1 MQRTI
6 FVCLLLAASF
16 CRALAG
22 DLKVTWE
29 PNTEPDLAGYF
40 VYYGPK
46 SKPQANRIDVG
57 RQTEYLIQNLTI
69 GETYYISVTA
79 ADQAGNESLPSELV
93 SARVVGDLGITLE
106 AENMPIKTTGSAR
119 PPGWGMW
126 SNGQLA
132 QTVNFP
138 RTDSYR
144 FTLRAYGS
152 IAAGEW
158 SKAEL
163 RIDQVARAVITVNT
177 PTYAEF
183 TATFSVTTGAHQV
196 AIAFINDLYNPP
208 EDRNLWVDW
217 LKIQAEPSNT
227 QPPVISN
234 VNANNI
240 TASSATITWN
250 TDKASDSQVE
260 YGLTASYGTL
270 STLDTAMVNSHS
282 VMLSSLQ
289 PNTTYHYRVKSKD
302 AAGNLAV
309 SGNFTLT
316 TLPDVTP
323 PVISNVA
330 AGNITTSAATITWN
344 TNEAS
349 DSQVEYGLT
358 ASYGSSSPLDAAM
371 VTLHSVTLS
380 NLQPNTTYHYR
391 VKSKDA
397 AGNLAVSGNF
407 TLTTLPDVT
416 PPVISNVA
424 AGNITTSAA
433 TITWNTNETSDSQVE
448 YGLTASYGSSSPLDA
463 AMVNSHSVT
472 LSNLQ
477 SNTTYHYRVKSKD
490 AAGNL
495 AVSDN
500 FILTTLPD
508 VTPPVISN
516 VNASNITT
524 SAATII
530 WNTNEASDSQ
540 VEYGLTPSY
549 GTSSALDAAM
559 VNSHTVTV
567 SNLQANTTYHYRV
580 KSKDAAG
587 NLAVSPTAAGG
598 NLTFTTT
605 PAFEVTLEAESMP
618 IKTTG
623 SARPPGWGLWNNG
636 QLAQTVNFPRTDSYR
651 FILRA
656 YGSIAAGEWSK
667 AELRIDQVTRAV
679 ITVNTPTYAEF
690 TATFNVTAGARQ
702 VAIAFVNDLYSPPED
717 RNLWVDWLKIQAGPG
732 DGPPVISNVAAG
744 NITASAS
751 TITWNTD
758 KASDSQVEYGLTASY
773 GSSSPLD
780 VAMVNSHSVT
790 LSNLQANTTYH
801 YRVKSKDAAGNL
813 AVSPTAAG
821 GNLTFTTTP
830 AFEVTLEAENMP
842 IKTTGS
848 ARPPGWGLWN
858 NGQLAQTV
866 NFPRTDS
873 YRFTLR
879 AYGSIAAGEWSK
891 AELRIDQVA
900 RAVITVN
907 TPTYAEFTATFS
919 VTAGAHQV
927 AIAFINDLYS
937 PPEDRNLWVDW
948 LKIQAGPGD
957 TQPPVI
963 SNVNA
968 NNTTASTATII
979 WNTDEASDSQVEFG
993 LTTSYGTSSP
1003 LDAAML
1009 TSHSVTLSNLQPNTM
1024 YHYRVKSKDAAGNL
1038 AVSGNFTLTT
1048 LPDVTPPVISNVN
1061 ASSITASTANIN
1073 WLTNEASDSQVEYG
1087 LTPSYGSASTLD
1099 AAMVTS
1105 HTVTVSNLQ
1114 ANTTYHYRVKSKD
1127 AAGNLAVSP
1136 TAAGGNFTFTTTP
1149 AFEVTLEA
1157 ENMPIKTTGSARPPG
1172 WGLWNDGQLAQTVNF
1187 PRTDSYRFILRAYGS
1202 IAAGEW
1208 SKAELRIDQVARA
1221 VITVN
1226 TPTYAEFTATFNVTA
1241 GARQVAIAFVNDLY
1255 SPPDD
1260 RNLWVDWLKIQAA
1273 PPNNDPLAISNVNA
1287 SNITGSTATI
1297 TWITNKPSDSQVE
1310 YGLTPSYGASSPLNA
1325 RQEGVTAHSVTLSNL
1340 QANTTYHYRVKS
1352 KEAAG
1357 NLATSAAQTFQT
1369 SAPATPVGVLAFTD
1383 ITLAAG
1389 AGGPAHADSTGGHA
1403 AGFADVDNDGQP
1415 DLYISMYNVPENPTN
1430 DLFFRNVNGRVFS
1443 EEGAPRGIAD
1453 YDGGSHGV
1461 AFADLDNDGDYD
1473 LYNGTT
1479 RGATGVLGINN
1490 IYRNNGNGFFTDVS
1504 GSSGIPIRE
1513 WETRAAIAFDMDGD
1527 GDLDLFCVTDYLGSD
1542 DAPEDRNEVYR
1553 NDGGLRFTAINDGA
1567 LFLARAGQGATD
1579 TDFDGDGDVDVI
1591 AANRSGEVNLLRND
1605 GNGNFTQISPLSLGI
1620 THRAGDGI
1628 TMADID
1634 NDGDLDML
1642 LASDNEG
1649 YLYRNN
1655 GAGFSFL
1662 QRFTETDGYMGG
1674 FADLDNDGD
1683 VDLLFAGD
1691 DVCYLNNGSG
1701 IFTAGPRIPV
1711 AGIGDP
1717 RGIGFADIDND
1728 GDVDFAV
1735 GCKRSRN
1742 WLIRNDFN
1750 AGNWLKI
1757 RLISPQ
1763 GQAGAFGAKTRI
1775 YPANQAGGA
1784 LVGMRES
1791 RCNNGYLGQDDPV
1804 LHFGLGQLTAVD
1816 VVTTFLDGITVTQ
1829 RNVAAGQTITID
1841 GRTGDQESPVI
1852 SNVAVANITSSSA
1865 VVSWTTNERS
1875 DSQVEYGLTAG
1886 YGLVTTLDPARVTS
1900 HVVMLAGL
1908 QANTLY
1914 HYRVKS
1920 KDAAGNLATSNNFT
1934 FTTGSATTLLADDFA
1949 GSALDANKW
1958 NRGANA
1964 GNQSLV
1970 TNSRLE
1976 LRSQGAETG
1985 WVITRNAYVAK
1996 NTIVSV
2002 KAVQPNSD
2010 GDLGISPTFNL
2021 SSKFGIYDEPNWYRF
2036 YTYRNANSGPYRL
2049 FVQWKKNGAE
2059 GGLDVTGSLLING
2072 AVYLR
2077 LRFDNTQIHFEAS
2090 LDSVVW
2096 SNTYGEPFSLPG
2108 YTLSSRFYY
2117 ELAGY
2122 NTGAYGVLAVDD
2134 FSIIQTGASSVS
2146 WGGVT
2151 KPDAPDDAPMPSA
2164 FALQNYPNPFN
2175 AATRI
2180 RFALPQDSEIELT
2193 VFDLGGRL
2201 VHELFNGSRSA
2212 GNHEM
2217 IWDGRNREGNE
2228 LSSGIYLVRLRY
2240 RAEEFGDWSQL
2251 VQRVTMTK

>member
-16 CRALAG
+16 CRAIAG

-46 SKPQANRIDVG
+46 SKPQANRINVG
-57 RQTEYLIQNLTI
+57 RQTEYLIKNLTV

-79 ADQAGNESLPSELV
+79 ADEAGNESLSSELV
-93 SARVVGDLGITLE
+93 SARVVGDLGVTLE
-106 AENMPIKTTGSAR
+106 AENMPIKTTGGAR
-119 PPGWGMW
+119 PPGWGLW
-126 SNGQLA
+126 SNGYLA

-138 RTDSYR
+138 RTESYR

-152 IAAGEW
+152 IAALAGQPGEW

-183 TATFSVTTGAHQV
+183 TTTFSVTAGTHQV

-217 LKIQAEPSNT
+217 LKIQAVGGDT

-234 VNANNI
+234 VNA
-240 TASSATITWN
+240 S
-250 TDKASDSQVE
+250 
-260 YGLTASYGTL
+260 
-270 STLDTAMVNSHS
+270 
-282 VMLSSLQ
+282 
-289 PNTTYHYRVKSKD
+289 
-302 AAGNLAV
+302 
-309 SGNFTLT
+309 
-316 TLPDVTP
+316 
-323 PVISNVA
+323 
-330 AGNITTSAATITWN
+330 NITTSAATITWN

-358 ASYGSSSPLDAAM
+358 ASYGLSSPLDTAM
-371 VTLHSVTLS
+371 VNSHSVTLS

-397 AGNLAVSGNF
+397 ALAG
-407 TLTTLPDVT
+407 
-416 PPVISNVA
+416 
-424 AGNITTSAA
+424 
-433 TITWNTNETSDSQVE
+433 Q
-448 YGLTASYGSSSPLDA
+448 
-463 AMVNSHSVT
+463 
-472 LSNLQ
+472 
-477 SNTTYHYRVKSKD
+477 
-490 AAGNL
+490 AGNL

-500 FILTTLPD
+500 F
-508 VTPPVISN
+508 
-516 VNASNITT
+516 
-524 SAATII
+524 
-530 WNTNEASDSQ
+530 
-540 VEYGLTPSY
+540 
-549 GTSSALDAAM
+549 
-559 VNSHTVTV
+559 
-567 SNLQANTTYHYRV
+567 
-580 KSKDAAG
+580 
-587 NLAVSPTAAGG
+587 
-598 NLTFTTT
+598 TFTTM
-605 PAFEVTLEAESMP
+605 PAFELTLEAENMP

-623 SARPPGWGLWNNG
+623 SARPPGWGMWNNG

-656 YGSIAAGEWSK
+656 YGSIAA
-667 AELRIDQVTRAV
+667 L
-679 ITVNTPTYAEF
+679 
-690 TATFNVTAGARQ
+690 AGQ
-702 VAIAFVNDLYSPPED
+702 PE
-717 RNLWVDWLKIQAGPG
+717 
-732 DGPPVISNVAAG
+732 
-744 NITASAS
+744 
-751 TITWNTD
+751 
-758 KASDSQVEYGLTASY
+758 
-773 GSSSPLD
+773 
-780 VAMVNSHSVT
+780 
-790 LSNLQANTTYH
+790 
-801 YRVKSKDAAGNL
+801 
-813 AVSPTAAG
+813 
-821 GNLTFTTTP
+821 
-830 AFEVTLEAENMP
+830 
-842 IKTTGS
+842 
-848 ARPPGWGLWN
+848 
-858 NGQLAQTV
+858 
-866 NFPRTDS
+866 
-873 YRFTLR
+873 
-879 AYGSIAAGEWSK
+879 EWSK

-919 VTAGAHQV
+919 VTAGTHQV
-927 AIAFINDLYS
+927 AIAFINDLYN
-937 PPEDRNLWVDW
+937 PPQDRNLWVDW
-948 LKIQAGPGD
+948 LKIQAVGGD

-963 SNVNA
+963 SHVAAGNI
-968 NNTTASTATII
+968 TTSAATIT
-979 WNTDEASDSQVEFG
+979 WHTDKASDSQVEYG
-993 LTTSYGTSSP
+993 LTASYGLSSP
-1003 LDAAML
+1003 LDTAMVN
-1009 TSHSVTLSNLQPNTM
+1009 SHSVTLSNLQP
-1024 YHYRVKSKDAAGNL
+1024 
-1038 AVSGNFTLTT
+1038 
-1048 LPDVTPPVISNVN
+1048 
-1061 ASSITASTANIN
+1061 
-1073 WLTNEASDSQVEYG
+1073 
-1087 LTPSYGSASTLD
+1087 
-1099 AAMVTS
+1099 
-1105 HTVTVSNLQ
+1105 
-1114 ANTTYHYRVKSKD
+1114 NTTYHYRVKSKD
-1127 AAGNLAVSP
+1127 AALAGQAGNLAVSD
-1136 TAAGGNFTFTTTP
+1136 NFTFTTMP
-1149 AFEVTLEA
+1149 AFELTLEA

-1172 WGLWNDGQLAQTVNF
+1172 WGMWNNGQLAQTVNF

-1202 IAAGEW
+1202 IAALAGQPEEW

-1226 TPTYAEFTATFNVTA
+1226 TPTYAEFTATFSVTA
-1241 GARQVAIAFVNDLY
+1241 GTHQVAIAFINDLY
-1255 SPPDD
+1255 NPPQD

-1273 PPNNDPLAISNVNA
+1273 PPNTEPLVISNVNA

-1297 TWITNKPSDSQVE
+1297 TWTTNKPSDSQVE
-1310 YGLTPSYGASSPLNA
+1310 YGLTANYGSSSPLD
-1325 RQEGVTAHSVTLSNL
+1325 TAMVNSHSVTLSNL
-1340 QANTTYHYRVKS
+1340 QPNTTYYYRVKS
-1352 KEAAG
+1352 KDAALAGQAG
-1357 NLATSAAQTFQT
+1357 NLATSDVQTFQT

-1430 DLFFRNVNGRVFS
+1430 DLFFRNINGRVFAD
-1443 EEGAPRGIAD
+1443 EAVQRGIAD

-1490 IYRNNGNGFFTDVS
+1490 IYRNNGNGFFVDVS

-1527 GDLDLFCVTDYLGSD
+1527 GDLDLFCVNDYLGTD

-1553 NDGGLRFTAINDGA
+1553 NDGNLRFTAINDGA

-1579 TDFDGDGDVDVI
+1579 TDFDGDGDIDVI

-1605 GNGNFTQISPLSLGI
+1605 GNGNFTQISPASLGI

-1655 GAGFSFL
+1655 GAGFSL
-1662 QRFTETDGYMGG
+1662 AQRFTETDGYMGA

-1683 VDLLFAGD
+1683 VDLVFAGD

-1701 IFTAGPRIPV
+1701 VFSAGPSIPV
-1711 AGIGDP
+1711 AGINDP

-1735 GCKRSRN
+1735 GAKRSRN

-1750 AGNWLKI
+1750 AGNWLKV

-1775 YPANQAGGA
+1775 YPANQAGLTGQVGA
-1784 LVGMRES
+1784 LAGMRES
-1791 RCNNGYLGQDDPV
+1791 RSNNGYLGQDDPV

-1816 VVTTFLDGITVTQ
+1816 VVTTFLDGITITQ

-1841 GRTGDQESPVI
+1841 GRTGDLEAPVI
-1852 SNVAVANITSSSA
+1852 SQVAAANITSSSA

-1875 DSQVEYGLTAG
+1875 DSQVEYGLNAN
-1886 YGLVTTLDPARVTS
+1886 YGQVTTLDPARVNS
-1900 HVVMLAGL
+1900 HVVMLSGL
-1908 QANTLY
+1908 QANTTY

-1934 FTTGSATTLLADDFA
+1934 FTTGITSTLFADDFSS
-1949 GSALDANKW
+1949 GALDANKW
-1958 NRGANA
+1958 NKGTNA

-1970 TNSRLE
+1970 ASSRLE
-1976 LRSQGAETG
+1976 LRSQGAESG
-1985 WVITRNAYVAK
+1985 WVITRNAYAAK
-1996 NTIVSV
+1996 NTVVSV
-2002 KAVQPNSD
+2002 KVVQPNSD

-2021 SSKFGIYDEPNWYRF
+2021 ASKFGLYDEPNWYRF
-2036 YTYRNANSGPYRL
+2036 YTYRNGNSGPYRL

-2077 LRFDNTQIHFEAS
+2077 LRFDNTHIHFEAS
-2090 LDSVVW
+2090 LDSLTW
-2096 SNTYGEPFSLPG
+2096 TNTYGEPFGLPG
-2108 YTLSSRFYY
+2108 YTLDSRFYY

-2122 NTGAYGVLAVDD
+2122 NTGTYGVLAVDD
-2134 FSIIQTGASSVS
+2134 FAIIQTGSSSVL

-2151 KPDAPDDAPMPSA
+2151 RPNAPAEARRDDAPIPTA

-2180 RFALPQDSEIELT
+2180 RFALPHDSEIQLT

-2228 LSSGIYLVRLRY
+2228 LSTGIYLVRLRY
-2240 RAEEFGDWSQL
+2240 RAEKSGAWSQL
-2251 VQRVTMTK
+2251 VQRVTMAK